1 MSKPPGK
8 PIKSHQIETLNL
20 NSTIEFSF
28 NSSSEQP
35 LQPLVQAIFNENN
48 ELQVSAVV
56 FIASE
61 ENFNFKGVNFQS
73 VISGDGTR
81 QVDFFILYDDPEVS
95 SEKFNVYRVDFR
107 VKKDKLPQNLGQ
119 IEVFLWDED
128 PVTSRGTVT
137 PVHGSG
143 GE

>member
-61 ENFNFKGVNFQS
+61 ETFNFKGVNFQS

-95 SEKFNVYRVDFR
+95 SEKFNVYRVDFT

-137 PVHGSG
+137 
-143 GE
+143 EIQR